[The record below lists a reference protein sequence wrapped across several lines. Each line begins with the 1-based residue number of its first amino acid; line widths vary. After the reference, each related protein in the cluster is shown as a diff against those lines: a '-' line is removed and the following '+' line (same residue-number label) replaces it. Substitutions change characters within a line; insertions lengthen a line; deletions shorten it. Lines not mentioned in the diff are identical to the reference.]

1 MFALI
6 PVKSFAKAKQRLSS
20 VLDET
25 ARSHLAEA
33 MLRDVLAALRNQSAI
48 SAAAVCTADPAVISV
63 ADEFGL
69 EVLADTEQGGLNASV
84 AAATESLAERGVSEV
99 MVIHGDLPLLTS
111 EELGTFIAAHRAIGR
126 RAVTVTPDRRHDGS
140 NLLAWDPSLQFTP
153 AYGPA
158 SFQRHLQQ
166 ATRLGLM
173 PVVCE
178 LPGAGFDV
186 DETADYVSLIEQ
198 LRQLPP
204 ATRRMLEAF
213 TQRIGSESRP

>member
-20 VLDET
+20 VLDEA
-25 ARSHLAEA
+25 ARSSLAEA
-33 MLRDVLAALRNQSAI
+33 MLRDVLAAVRIQPAI
-48 SAAAVCTADPAVISV
+48 SAAAVCTADPAVSAV
-63 ADEFGL
+63 AKECCL
-69 EVLADTEQGGLNASV
+69 EVLEDTANGGLNASV
-84 AAATESLAERGVSEV
+84 SAAVEILAGRGVSEA

-111 EELGTFIAAHRAIGR
+111 DELGNFIAAHRTIGS
-126 RAVTVTPDRRHDGS
+126 RAVTITPDRRHDGS
-140 NLLAWDPSLQFTP
+140 NLLAWNPSLEFSP

-166 ATRLGLM
+166 ATRLGLF
-173 PVVCE
+173 PVICE
-178 LPGAGFDV
+178 LSGAGFDV

-204 ATRRMLEAF
+204 ATRQMLEAF